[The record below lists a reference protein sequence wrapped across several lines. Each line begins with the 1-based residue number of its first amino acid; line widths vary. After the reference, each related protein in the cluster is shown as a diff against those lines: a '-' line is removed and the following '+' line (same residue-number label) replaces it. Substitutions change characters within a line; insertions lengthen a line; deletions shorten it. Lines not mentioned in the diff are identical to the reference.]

1 MARRG
6 SKKALSIAHENFVA
20 KAYGGR
26 RSPSSGAAE
35 HDQGDVRAAADGT
48 LLECKYKGSPAEP
61 LKSKPSILT
70 VMEKVADEAWSESK
84 EPAIALRFFWPDS
97 PLANRDG
104 WVDLTVRLTN
114 DDAVRSDLILHKG
127 QNGN

>member
-1 MARRG
+1 MAKRG
-6 SKKALSIAHENFVA
+6 SKKALSVEHEKFVA

-26 RSPSSGAAE
+26 RSPSSGAAD

-61 LKSKPSILT
+61 LKSKPSLLT
-70 VMEKVADEAWSESK
+70 IMEKVADEAWAEGK
-84 EPAIALRFFWPDS
+84 EPAVALRYFWPDS

-104 WVDLTVRLTN
+104 WVDLTVRITN
-114 DDAVRSDLILHKG
+114 DDAVRSDFIMHIG
-127 QNGN
+127 ENGD